1 MMLCVKRNKKNV
13 DNKKKKAVKYY
24 KASYFANIIANY
36 SPRELFTVINRHICP
51 CTKLILTPS
60 LTTCNLFAKF
70 FIEKMYGIRAN
81 ILTSVVNLGET
92 DATELCFNQF
102 ETVSL
107 SEVHDIISHLKRS
120 IFPNDSVS
128 LRILK
133 DGSDIVGPSI
143 LSIINSSLYNGIV
156 PVCLKQ
162 AIIEPILKK
171 GNLDGYDLSNYRPTS
186 KLPILSKI
194 LEKVVLRQLTTFLT
208 KNNILVK
215 FQPGFRCRHSTESAL
230 LQVVNDLLLISDAG
244 NHAALILLDLSAA
257 FDTIDHSILLNRLKH
272 FVGVQGTVYKW
283 FAFYLE
289 QRSFTVK
296 LGNCFSY
303 SAHSTSGVPQR
314 SIMGPVLFALYM
326 LPLGR
331 IFKNMVFL
339 ITYMQTTHRYIC
351 P

>member
-1 MMLCVKRNKKNV
+1 M
-13 DNKKKKAVKYY
+13 
-24 KASYFANIIANY
+24 
-36 SPRELFTVINRHICP
+36 
-51 CTKLILTPS
+51 
-60 LTTCNLFAKF
+60 
-70 FIEKMYGIRAN
+70 
-81 ILTSVVNLGET
+81 
-92 DATELCFNQF
+92 
-102 ETVSL
+102 SL

-128 LRILK
+128 LCILK
-133 DGSDIVGPSI
+133 DCSDIVGPSI

-171 GNLDGYDLSNYRPTS
+171 GNLDGYDLSNYRPIS

-194 LEKVVLRQLTTFLT
+194 LEKVVLRQPTTFLT
-208 KNNILVK
+208 KNNILDK
-215 FQPGFRCRHSTESAL
+215 FQSGFRCRHSTESAL
-230 LQVVNDLLLISDAG
+230 LRVVNDLLLISDAG

-272 FVGVQGTVYKW
+272 FVGVQGTVYTW
-283 FAFYLE
+283 FASYLE

-303 SAHSTSGVPQR
+303 SAHSTSGVPQG
-314 SIMGPVLFALYM
+314 SILGPVLFALYM

-331 IFKNMVFL
+331 IFKKHGISYHLYADDTRIYLPLRPTCNVSCVTLRRCLDEVKDWLADNLVQLNERKTEMFMIFGRTVL
-339 ITYMQTTHRYIC
+339 NKAESVILGPWACYIQDRVKNLGVIFDSSLKFDNQINTVVRNC
-351 P
+351 FFIWGQ